1 MKRQA
6 KKNGTDMCSNT
17 NKRLK
22 TLIEAK
28 NPLFDFISPTSSLES
43 LIQPFNSKTFL
54 NDYWEKKPLVNLR
67 HGALTKHQHE
77 VLSSIYSTQVL
88 EEAAKEKRL
97 LFGRDFHACRFDG
110 EKTVDAVHAKGT
122 LTSASLKKLLHGQ
135 KCTFQIHQPQRYSD
149 LLWRLLEHLESYFG
163 CLVGSNVYIT
173 PPGTQGL
180 APHYDDVEVFILQLE
195 GSKHWKLY
203 KPQVELASL
212 VVRTDSWNAD
222 KSCHS
227 FTAHW
232 FESDLSRGRE
242 AIACLRFV
250 GDHDYT
256 AFAFQLDGIK
266 KEHYLLDYVVNLDPE
281 SLGNPIEEF
290 TLRPGD
296 FLYFPRG
303 TIHQACADEGNQF
316 STHITISTY
325 QHQEHKQFLCKIC
338 SVRNFGNS
346 RF

>member
-203 KPQVELASL
+203 KPQVELA
-212 VVRTDSWNAD
+212 R
-222 KSCHS
+222 
-227 FTAHW
+227 
-232 FESDLSRGRE
+232 
-242 AIACLRFV
+242 
-250 GDHDYT
+250 
-256 AFAFQLDGIK
+256 
-266 KEHYLLDYVVNLDPE
+266 DYVVNLDPE

-325 QHQEHKQFLCKIC
+325 QHQSYGDYLR
-338 SVRNFGNS
+338 SVLFSSVEGLASSSVDFRRGIPLGSISNPVFNS
-346 RF
+346 SPL